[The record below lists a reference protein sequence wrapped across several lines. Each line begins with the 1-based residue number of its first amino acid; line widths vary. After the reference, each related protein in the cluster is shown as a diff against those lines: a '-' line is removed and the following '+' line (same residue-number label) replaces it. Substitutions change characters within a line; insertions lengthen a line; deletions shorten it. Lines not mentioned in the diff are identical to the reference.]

1 MELIVSYGAEGSI
14 QAWTL
19 RGGTVVRTWR
29 GLGAN
34 VMTSSN
40 ACVMQPV
47 TDRLDAHPM
56 LAVDNKILAWNW
68 DSVGDAIWIRELVEK

>member
-1 MELIVSYGAEGSI
+1 MELIVTYGAEGSI

-29 GLGAN
+29 GLSAN
-34 VMTSSN
+34 VMSSNN

-47 TDRLDAHPM
+47 TDRMDAHPM

-68 DSVGDAIWIRELVEK
+68 DSVCDAIWIRELFKK